1 MTWLLRRATPDDLDA
16 IMALE
21 HDTFPTDAWSAAT
34 MRTELA
40 NPAAYY
46 LVAVPDGGSGIEG
59 YAGLLCPP
67 GAEDADVQTLAV
79 AVSARR
85 RGLGRTLLRALVAE
99 SVRRGAR
106 RLFLE
111 VRADN
116 PAAQELYRSE
126 GFEEIGIRKR
136 YYQPDD
142 VDAVVMRRSSTPP
155 RIVTATAEDQP

>member
-1 MTWLLRRATPDDLDA
+1 VTWLLRRATSDDLDA

-21 HDTFPTDAWSAAT
+21 HDTFPTDAWSAGT
-34 MRTELA
+34 MRGELA
-40 NPAAYY
+40 NPASYY
-46 LVAVPDGGSGIEG
+46 LVAVPDGGSAIEG

-79 AVSARR
+79 AATARR
-85 RGLGRTLLRALVAE
+85 QGLGRTLLRALVAE
-99 SVRRGAR
+99 SGRRGAR
-106 RLFLE
+106 QLFLE

-116 PAAQELYRSE
+116 PPAQELYRSE

-142 VDAVVMRRSSTPP
+142 VDAVVMRRSATPP
-155 RIVTATAEDQP
+155 RTIPAAIGEER